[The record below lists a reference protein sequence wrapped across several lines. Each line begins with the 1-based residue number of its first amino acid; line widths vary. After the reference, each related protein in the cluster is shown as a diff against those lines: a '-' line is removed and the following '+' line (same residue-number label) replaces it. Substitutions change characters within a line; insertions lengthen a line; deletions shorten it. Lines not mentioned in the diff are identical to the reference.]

1 METITLEQ
9 TVYEYHELSDKAKDE
24 VRCMLIQN
32 WETDHIIDF
41 VKADAPKGFYIDDV
55 RYSVTYSQGDGASW
69 TGSINF
75 IEYFEAH
82 PDPEF
87 IGEEVMIIELMRNDW
102 IDKTA
107 EVNQN
112 SYHYVHSGTMKLSD
126 VVDYH
131 EEVEN
136 DGNNP
141 VLAVGILE
149 NANVNDLFTSDD
161 WDWARRLDAMLERA
175 LQATKDYA
183 DIIYG
188 QLKEDYEWQ
197 ICDENIEENIYING
211 WRFDING
218 KII

>member
-1 METITLEQ
+1 MQVIEQ

-41 VKADAPKGFYIDDV
+41 VKADAPKGFTIEDV

-69 TGSINF
+69 TGQINL
-75 IEYFEAH
+75 IEFFEAN
-82 PDPEF
+82 PDHEF
-87 IGEEVMIIELMRNDW
+87 IGEEVIIIELMRNDW
-102 IDKTA
+102 IDKSA

-112 SYHYVHSGTMKLSD
+112 SFHYVDSSTMRLSD
-126 VVDYH
+126 VVDYAESA
-131 EEVEN
+131 EE
-136 DGNNP
+136 DSNNP
-141 VLAVGILE
+141 LLSVGILE
-149 NANVNDLFTSDD
+149 NANVKELFDSFH
-161 WDWARRLDAMLERA
+161 WAKRLDLMIERA

-183 DIIYG
+183 DGIYG

-197 ICDENIEENIYING
+197 ISDENIEENIYING

>member
-1 METITLEQ
+1 MELVTTQVE
-9 TVYEYHELSDKAKDE
+9 VYEYHELSDKAKDE

-82 PDPEF
+82 PDPKF

-102 IDKTA
+102 IDKEA

-126 VVDYH
+126 VVDYA
-131 EEVEN
+131 ESVEDDN
-136 DGNNP
+136 NNP
-141 VLAVGILE
+141 TLVEGPMMGAEVKE
-149 NANVNDLFTSDD
+149 LFQTDY
-161 WDWARRLDAMLERA
+161 WDWAHRLDAMLELA
-175 LQATKDYA
+175 LHATKDYA
-183 DIIYG
+183 DDIHR
-188 QLKEDYEWQ
+188 QLNADYEWQ
-197 ICDENIEENIYING
+197 ISDENIEENIYING

>member
-1 METITLEQ
+1 MQVIEQ
-9 TVYEYHELSDKAKDE
+9 TVYEFHELSEKAKDE

-32 WETDHIIDF
+32 WETDHIIDQA
-41 VKADAPKGFYIDDV
+41 KGDAPKGFTIEDV

-69 TGSINF
+69 TGFINL
-75 IEYFEAH
+75 IEFFEAN
-82 PDPEF
+82 PDHEF

-102 IDKTA
+102 IDKSA

-112 SYHYVHSGTMKLSD
+112 SFHYVHSGTMKLSD
-126 VVDYH
+126 VVDYA
-131 EEVEN
+131 ESTEDNE
-136 DGNNP
+136 NNP
-141 VLAVGILE
+141 TLVEGIME
-149 NANVNDLFTSDD
+149 GASVKELFDSFH
-161 WDWARRLDAMLERA
+161 WARRLDLMVERA

-183 DIIYG
+183 DVIYN

>member
-1 METITLEQ
+1 MPTTIEQ

-32 WETDHIIDF
+32 WETDHIIDQA
-41 VKADAPKGFYIDDV
+41 KGDAPKGFYIDDV

-69 TGSINF
+69 TGMINL
-75 IEYFEAH
+75 IEFFEAN
-82 PDPEF
+82 PDPDY
-87 IGEEVMIIELMRNDW
+87 IGEEVLIIELMRNDW
-102 IDKTA
+102 IDKEA

-126 VVDYH
+126 VVDYA
-131 EEVEN
+131 ESVE
-136 DGNNP
+136 DDANNP
-141 VLAVGILE
+141 TLVEGPMMGAEVKE
-149 NANVNDLFTSDD
+149 LFQTDY
-161 WDWARRLDAMLERA
+161 WDWAHRLDAMLERA

-183 DIIYG
+183 DVIYG

-197 ICDENIEENIYING
+197 VSDENIEENIYING

>member
-1 METITLEQ
+1 MELVTTQQE
-9 TVYEYHELSDKAKDE
+9 VYEYHELSDKAKDE
-24 VRCMLIQN
+24 VRCMLIQH

-69 TGSINF
+69 TGMINL
-75 IEYFEAH
+75 IEFFEAN

-102 IDKTA
+102 IDKEA

-126 VVDYH
+126 VVDYA
-131 EEVEN
+131 ESVE
-136 DGNNP
+136 DDANNP
-141 VLAVGILE
+141 TLVEGPMMGAEVKE
-149 NANVNDLFTSDD
+149 LFQTDY
-161 WDWARRLDAMLERA
+161 WDWAHRLDAMLERA

-183 DIIYG
+183 DVIYG

-197 ICDENIEENIYING
+197 VSDENIEENIYING

>member
-102 IDKTA
+102 IDKNV

-112 SYHYVHSGTMKLSD
+112 SFHYVDSSTMRLGD
-126 VVDYH
+126 VVDYA
-131 EEVEN
+131 ESVEDN
-136 DGNNP
+136 ENNP
-141 VLAVGILE
+141 TLVEGIME
-149 NANVNDLFTSDD
+149 GANVKELFDSFH
-161 WDWARRLDAMLERA
+161 WAKRLDLMVERA
-175 LQATKDYA
+175 LEAVKEYA
-183 DIIYG
+183 DNIYT
-188 QLKEDYEWQ
+188 QIKEDYEWQ
-197 ICDENIEENIYING
+197 VSDENINELIYING
-211 WRFDING
+211 WRFNKRG
-218 KII
+218 EII

>member
-69 TGSINF
+69 TGLINF
-75 IEYFEAH
+75 IEYFEAN
-82 PDPEF
+82 PDPEN
-87 IGEEVMIIELMRNDW
+87 IGEEVIIIELMRNDW
-102 IDKTA
+102 IDKSA

-126 VVDYH
+126 VVDYA
-131 EEVEN
+131 ESVEDN
-136 DGNNP
+136 ENNP
-141 VLAVGILE
+141 TLVEGPMMGAEVKE
-149 NANVNDLFTSDD
+149 LFQTDY
-161 WDWARRLDAMLERA
+161 WDWAHRLDVMLERA

-197 ICDENIEENIYING
+197 ISDENIEENIYING

>member
-1 METITLEQ
+1 MEVITTQQE
-9 TVYEYHELSDKAKDE
+9 VYEYHELSDKAKDE

-32 WETDHIIDF
+32 WETDHIIDQA
-41 VKADAPKGFYIDDV
+41 KGDAPKGFTIEDV

-69 TGSINF
+69 TGFINL
-75 IEYFEAH
+75 IEFFEAN
-82 PDPEF
+82 PDHEF

-102 IDKTA
+102 IDKSA

-112 SYHYVHSGTMKLSD
+112 SFHYVHSGTMKLSD
-126 VVDYH
+126 VVDYA
-131 EEVEN
+131 ESVEDN
-136 DGNNP
+136 ENNP
-141 VLAVGILE
+141 TLVEGIME
-149 NANVNDLFTSDD
+149 GASVKELFDSFH
-161 WDWARRLDAMLERA
+161 WARRLDLMVERA

-183 DIIYG
+183 DVIYN

>member
-9 TVYEYHELSDKAKDE
+9 TVYEFHELSDKAKDE
-24 VRCMLIQN
+24 VRSMLIQH

-41 VKADAPKGFYIDDV
+41 VKEDGRKHGFIIDDV

-69 TGSINF
+69 RGTIKL
-75 IEYFEAH
+75 IEFFEAN
-82 PDPEF
+82 PDPEN
-87 IGEEVMIIELMRNDW
+87 IGEEVIIIELMRNDW
-102 IDKTA
+102 IDDS
-107 EVNQN
+107 VYVVQN
-112 SYHYVHSGTMKLSD
+112 SFHYVHSGTMKF
-126 VVDYH
+126 
-131 EEVEN
+131 EEVRDYAESLEN
-136 DGNNP
+136 SEYAHNM
-141 VLAVGILE
+141 AVGIME
-149 NANVNDLFTSDD
+149 GAVVKDLFDSFH
-161 WDWARRLDAMLERA
+161 WARRLDLMVERA

-197 ICDENIEENIYING
+197 ISDENIEENIYING

>member
-1 METITLEQ
+1 
-9 TVYEYHELSDKAKDE
+9 
-24 VRCMLIQN
+24 
-32 WETDHIIDF
+32 
-41 VKADAPKGFYIDDV
+41 
-55 RYSVTYSQGDGASW
+55 
-69 TGSINF
+69 
-75 IEYFEAH
+75 
-82 PDPEF
+82 
-87 IGEEVMIIELMRNDW
+87 
-102 IDKTA
+102 
-107 EVNQN
+107 
-112 SYHYVHSGTMKLSD
+112 MKLSD

-183 DIIYG
+183 DVIYG

>member
-1 METITLEQ
+1 MQVIEQ

-24 VRCMLIQN
+24 VRCTLIQN
-32 WETDHIIDF
+32 WETDHIIDQA
-41 VKADAPKGFYIDDV
+41 KGDAPKGFYIDDV

-69 TGSINF
+69 TGSIEL
-75 IEYFEAH
+75 IEFFEAN

-102 IDKTA
+102 IDKSA

-112 SYHYVHSGTMKLSD
+112 SYHYVHSGTMRLSD
-126 VVDYH
+126 VVDYA
-131 EEVEN
+131 ESVEDN
-136 DGNNP
+136 ENNP
-141 VLAVGILE
+141 TLVEGPMMGAEVKE
-149 NANVNDLFTSDD
+149 LFQTDY
-161 WDWARRLDAMLERA
+161 WDWAHRLDAMLERA

-183 DIIYG
+183 DEIYR

-197 ICDENIEENIYING
+197 ISDENIEENIYING

>member
-1 METITLEQ
+1 MPTTIEQ

-41 VKADAPKGFYIDDV
+41 VKENAPAGFYIDDV

-102 IDKTA
+102 IDKEA

-126 VVDYH
+126 VIDYA
-131 EEVEN
+131 EDVEN

-141 VLAVGILE
+141 TLVEGPMMGAEVKE
-149 NANVNDLFTSDD
+149 LFETDY

-183 DIIYG
+183 DVIYG

-197 ICDENIEENIYING
+197 VSDENIEENIYING